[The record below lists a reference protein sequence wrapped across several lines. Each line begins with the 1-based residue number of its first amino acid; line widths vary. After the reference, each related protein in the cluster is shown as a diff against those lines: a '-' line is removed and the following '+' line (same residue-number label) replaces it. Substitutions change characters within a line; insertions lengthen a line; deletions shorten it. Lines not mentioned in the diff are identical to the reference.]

1 MIGSPI
7 NAKARSPVDG
17 PEIFSRN
24 TAFSIPQN
32 VGVNTLQMQKQ
43 NRSEVVGHMSYNNS
57 NQSHQLG
64 AKKKIIQS
72 SKYQIDG
79 NIIFNTQGVQPM
91 KFLQTTHNTTNHSNN
106 SPSAGILGQP
116 YKRKGRK
123 MTSLNSKPD
132 LVNQYNIAQ
141 KGKKSLVQTE

>member
-1 MIGSPI
+1 MIGSPM
-7 NAKARSPVDG
+7 NSKARSPNVDG
-17 PEIFSRN
+17 LEIFSRN

-32 VGVNTLQMQKQ
+32 GAVNTLQMQKQ
-43 NRSEVVGHMSYNNS
+43 NLSEVVGHMSYNNS
-57 NQSHQLG
+57 NKSHQLG
-64 AKKKIIQS
+64 AKKKIAQS

-106 SPSAGILGQP
+106 SPSTGILGAGQP
-116 YKRKGRK
+116 GYRRKGRK

-132 LVNQYNIAQ
+132 MVNQYNMAQ
-141 KGKKSLVQTE
+141 